1 MTAYFGFE
9 PSEKLKTD
17 IEKLLANLANKSPE
31 PQYHLSNEASK
42 LFSDEAI
49 DNLLL
54 NLVAVMQKNHG
65 DGEGG
70 GLLKVLGGLLKT
82 MMHGALKVMLG
93 KADNAEVN
101 KRSDFL
107 RKRLLQLPNDKTR
120 LGFELPQD
128 VYNHF
133 QHAFAQVD
141 AGNGKNF
148 SKELTDTMLMFT
160 DLAITNYFDD
170 FINELNLGMINRKMA
185 SMTRS
190 GIQKESYSTIK
201 KLIPSLNDAQLKDF
215 SAYFKNMLVER

>member
-9 PSEKLKTD
+9 PTPTLKAD

-31 PQYHLSNEASK
+31 SQYQLSNEIAK
-42 LFSDEAI
+42 LFTDETI

-54 NLVAVMQKNHG
+54 NLVGVMQHHG
-65 DGEGG
+65 DNEGG
-70 GLLKVLGGLLKT
+70 GMLKFLGGLLKT

-93 KADNAEVN
+93 KCDNAEVN
-101 KRSDFL
+101 KRAEFV
-107 RKRLLQLPNDKTR
+107 RKRFLQLPNDKPR

-133 QHAFAQVD
+133 QHAFAQID

-148 SKELTDTMLMFT
+148 TKELTDTMSMFT
-160 DLAITNYFDD
+160 DLAIVAFFDD
-170 FINELNLGMINRKMA
+170 FINGLNLGMINRKMA
-185 SMTRS
+185 SVTRT
-190 GIQKESYSTIK
+190 GIHKESHSTIK

-215 SAYFKNMLVER
+215 AAYFKAMLVER